1 MGRKRRIAALW
12 LPCWSIERLYRDLE
26 YRMAPRP
33 VLEKPR
39 ALGRP
44 GPGGLR
50 VTACDHA
57 ALAAGIVPGQL
68 VPDAVALCP
77 GLELHAADD
86 EGERA
91 ALARLALWC
100 GRYTPWTA
108 MDPNGIGDAPDGI
121 LLDITGCDH
130 LFGGEAALIAELRQ
144 RLKGFGLT
152 ARIAV
157 ASTPGAAWAL
167 ARFGGE
173 PVFVLAPEG
182 EAEALRSFPVAA
194 LRLDDAIADGLN
206 RLGLKTVG
214 DLYGKPRAPVTARFG
229 PDVTRR
235 LDEALGFEAEPI
247 SPGLPHV
254 PYRASLSFPESLIQ
268 TAHIEEAVKWIATDL
283 CDVLQREQKGA
294 RRLEL
299 LLFRV
304 DGEVKRLQA
313 GTGLASHDA
322 THLSRLFR
330 EKLDRTGDSFDTGFG
345 IEAITLACLAVDPLS
360 PAQES
365 FSHEKACAQAL
376 EYFVDRLSNR
386 LGANRIR
393 RLEPRASHIP
403 ECAVSAVPA
412 LRGLTPALRGW
423 KAHGEEHMAAVL
435 GGSLPRP
442 LRLLAAP
449 EPVEVVAEVPEGPPR
464 IFRWRR
470 IAHRVVRSEGPER
483 IAPEWWREGRRRTRD
498 YYRVED
504 ADGQRFWLYRDGLYH
519 RDNEGPRWFMHGVFE

>member
-206 RLGLKTVG
+206 RLG
-214 DLYGKPRAPVTARFG
+214 
-229 PDVTRR
+229 R

-330 EKLDRTGDSFDTGFG
+330 EKLDRTGDSLPVLPS
-345 IEAITLACLAVDPLS
+345 IRCRPRRRVSAMKK
-360 PAQES
+360 PAR
-365 FSHEKACAQAL
+365 K
-376 EYFVDRLSNR
+376 LSNT
-386 LGANRIR
+386 LWTG
-393 RLEPRASHIP
+393 
-403 ECAVSAVPA
+403 
-412 LRGLTPALRGW
+412 
-423 KAHGEEHMAAVL
+423 
-435 GGSLPRP
+435 
-442 LRLLAAP
+442 
-449 EPVEVVAEVPEGPPR
+449 
-464 IFRWRR
+464 
-470 IAHRVVRSEGPER
+470 
-483 IAPEWWREGRRRTRD
+483 
-498 YYRVED
+498 
-504 ADGQRFWLYRDGLYH
+504 
-519 RDNEGPRWFMHGVFE
+519 